1 MQELAPAVELPAS
14 AFPFPCPFPC
24 LACAVD
30 QWASLLHV
38 EHLHDG
44 FLYGE
49 YLHGE
54 FPHGEFPHGELLHVM
69 LFSVALLEARSER
82 LFVET
87 RMVQATLS

>member
-1 MQELAPAVELPAS
+1 M

-24 LACAVD
+24 LACAAD
-30 QWASLLHV
+30 QWAGLLHV

-44 FLYGE
+44 FPHGE

-54 FPHGEFPHGELLHVM
+54 FPHGEFLHVM

-82 LFVET
+82 LFVER